1 MKFKL
6 PVMAACLM
14 LFSLCSKEPKK
25 SQLEVVVDSFA
36 IHYFNCQYKES
47 LPFVTKG
54 SQKWLYYA
62 ASQIALEDIE
72 TLQAQTESATHEVE
86 NIATKGKETSAQVSI
101 HVNKFLQLDSI
112 GRPGHFIE
120 HATFTLKAVKENGKW
135 KIKMEGLPQNERR
148 NRD

>member
-1 MKFKL
+1 MKIKL

-36 IHYFNCQYKES
+36 THYFNCQYKES

-62 ASQIALEDIE
+62 ASQINQEDIE
-72 TLQAQTESATHEVE
+72 TLQEQTESATHEVE
-86 NIATKGKETSAQVSI
+86 SITLKGKKTSAHI
-101 HVNKFLQLDSI
+101 CIRVNNFLQLDSAGI
-112 GRPGHFIE
+112 SD
-120 HATFTLKAVKENGKW
+120 HATFTLKAVKEDGKW

>member
-6 PVMAACLM
+6 PVMAACLT

-62 ASQIALEDIE
+62 ASQITLEDIE

-135 KIKMEGLPQNERR
+135 KIKMEGLPQSERR